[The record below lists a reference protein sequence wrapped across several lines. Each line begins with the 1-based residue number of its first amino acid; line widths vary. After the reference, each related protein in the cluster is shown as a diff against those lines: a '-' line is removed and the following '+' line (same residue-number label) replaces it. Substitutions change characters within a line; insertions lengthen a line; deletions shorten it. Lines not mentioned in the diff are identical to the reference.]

1 MTVAYGSGI
10 IRKPGDPMELQ
21 EKLKILS
28 DAAKYDVSCSSSGSN
43 RKNTPGGL
51 GSASEA
57 GICHSWTEDGRCV
70 SLLKILFS
78 NECVYDCVY
87 CHNKRSN
94 AIQRAT
100 FTPREVVELTLNFY
114 KRNYIEGLFLS
125 SGVVKNPDHTME
137 QLLEVVKSLREEK
150 FNGYIHLKGIPGAD
164 EKLIHAA
171 GNYVDRMSINIELPS
186 EKSLLSLAPQ
196 KKKES
201 ILLPMA
207 SIKEEI
213 SVYKEEKKLSR
224 FAPSFLPAGQTTQMI
239 VGASPESDLNI
250 LKLSEGLYK
259 RFSMKRVY
267 YSAYIP
273 ANENSLLPSI
283 QTKPPLLRE
292 HRLYQGDWLLRF
304 YGFTAKELLNPGN
317 PNFDLD
323 LDPKCFWAIENL
335 QNFPMEINK
344 ASYENLLRIPGV
356 GIRGAAKIIKAR
368 RVRALDYED
377 LKKIGVVL
385 KRAKYFITCKGKYYG
400 GISLYPENIRSRL
413 IQKPKDN
420 QHQLS
425 IFDLYSRDI
434 LQREAPSKVTGE
446 L

>member
-1 MTVAYGSGI
+1 
-10 IRKPGDPMELQ
+10 MELQ
-21 EKLKILS
+21 EKLRVLS

-51 GSASEA
+51 GNASAA

-78 NECVYDCVY
+78 NECVYDCMY
-87 CHNKRSN
+87 CMNKTSN
-94 AIQRAT
+94 PVKRAT
-100 FTPREVVELTLNFY
+100 FTPREVIELTLNFY

-125 SGVVKNPDHTME
+125 SGVLRNPDHTME
-137 QLLEVVKSLREEK
+137 QLLAVVKGLREEK

-164 EKLIHAA
+164 EALIHAA

-186 EKSLLSLAPQ
+186 EKSLLTLAPQ

-201 ILLPMA
+201 ILRPMA
-207 SIKEEI
+207 SLKQELA
-213 SVYKEEKKLSR
+213 VYHSEKKLSKH
-224 FAPSFLPAGQTTQMI
+224 APAFLPAGQTTQMI

-250 LKLSEGLYK
+250 LRLSEGLYH

-273 ANENSLLPSI
+273 ANENSRLPAL

-304 YGFTAKELLNPGN
+304 YGFTAKDLLNPAN
-317 PNFDLD
+317 PNFDPD
-323 LDPKCFWAIENL
+323 LDPKCFWALENL
-335 QNFPMEINK
+335 DRFPVEINK
-344 ASYENLLRIPGV
+344 ATYEELLRIPGV
-356 GIRGAAKIIKAR
+356 GIRGARKIIKAR
-368 RVRALDYED
+368 RVAALDYPN
-377 LKKIGVVL
+377 LKKIGIVL

-400 GISLYPENIRSRL
+400 GIALYPENIRRQL
-413 IQKPKDN
+413 IQKPKGD

-425 IFDLYSRDI
+425 IFDLYEKS
-434 LQREAPSKVTGE
+434 LLEAEAPSKVLGE

>member
-1 MTVAYGSGI
+1 
-10 IRKPGDPMELQ
+10 MELQ
-21 EKLKILS
+21 EKLRVLS

-51 GSASEA
+51 GNASES

-78 NECVYDCVY
+78 NECVYDCLY
-87 CHNKRSN
+87 CTNKRSN
-94 AIQRAT
+94 ATQRAT
-100 FTPREVVELTLNFY
+100 FTPEEVVELTLNFY

-125 SGVVKNPDHTME
+125 SGVVKNPDFTME
-137 QLLEVVKSLREEK
+137 QLLKVVKDLRTRK

-164 EKLIHAA
+164 AKLIHAA

-186 EKSLLSLAPQ
+186 EKSLMTLAPQ
-196 KKKES
+196 KKKEN

-207 SIKEEI
+207 AMKEEI
-213 SVYKEEKKLSR
+213 QQYQADKKIHRS
-224 FAPSFLPAGQTTQMI
+224 APAYLPGGQTTQMI

-250 LKLSEGLYK
+250 LKLSEGLYNQL
-259 RFSMKRVY
+259 SMKRVY

-273 ANENSLLPSI
+273 TNENSRLPSI

-304 YGFTAKELLNPGN
+304 YGFSAKELLNPKN

-335 QNFPMEINK
+335 ERFPMEINRV
-344 ASYENLLRIPGV
+344 SYEELLRIPGV
-356 GIRGAAKIIKAR
+356 GMRSAGKIIKAR
-368 RVRALDYED
+368 RMGSLNYQD

-385 KRAKYFITCKGKYYG
+385 KRAKYFITCKGKYFG
-400 GISLYPENIRSRL
+400 GISIYPENIRRQL
-413 IQKPKDN
+413 VQKPKED
-420 QHQLS
+420 QIQLS
-425 IFDLYSRDI
+425 IFDLYSESI
-434 LQREAPSKVTGE
+434 LRKEGPGKVMGE

>member
-1 MTVAYGSGI
+1 
-10 IRKPGDPMELQ
+10 MELR

-28 DAAKYDVSCSSSGSN
+28 DAAKYDVSCSSSGSS
-43 RKNTPGGL
+43 RKNISGGL
-51 GSASEA
+51 GNASEA

-70 SLLKILFS
+70 SLLKILYS
-78 NECVYDCVY
+78 NECIYDCVY
-87 CHNKRSN
+87 CTNKATN
-94 AIQRAT
+94 DVKRAT
-100 FTPREVVELTLNFY
+100 FTPEEVVELTLNFY

-125 SGVVKNPDHTME
+125 SGVVKSPDHTME
-137 QLLEVVKSLREEK
+137 QLLKVVKTLRERK

-186 EKSLLSLAPQ
+186 EKSLKTLAPQ
-196 KKKES
+196 KRKET
-201 ILLPMA
+201 ILQPMA
-207 SIKEEI
+207 AIKEGI
-213 SVYKEEKKLSR
+213 SVYKAEKKIFRST
-224 FAPSFLPAGQTTQMI
+224 PSFLPAGQTTQLI
-239 VGASPESDLNI
+239 VGASPEPDLNI
-250 LKLSEGLYK
+250 LKLSEGLYN

-273 ANENSLLPSI
+273 AVDNKRLPSI

-304 YGFTAKELLNPGN
+304 YGFTAKELLNEQK

-323 LDPKCFWAIENL
+323 LDPKCFWALENL
-335 QNFPMEINK
+335 QLFPVEINK
-344 ASYENLLRIPGV
+344 APYETLLRIPGV
-356 GIRGAAKIIKAR
+356 GVRSALKIIKAR
-368 RVRALDYED
+368 RVSSLDYPD

-385 KRAKYFITCKGKYYG
+385 KRAKYFITCRGKYYG
-400 GISLYPENIRSRL
+400 GISLYPENIRSQL
-413 IQKPKDN
+413 IQKPKDH

-425 IFDLYSRDI
+425 IFDLYSESI
-434 LQREAPSKVTGE
+434 LRQEASSKVMGE

>member
-1 MTVAYGSGI
+1 
-10 IRKPGDPMELQ
+10 MELQ

-94 AIQRAT
+94 AIKRAT

-125 SGVVKNPDHTME
+125 SGVFTNPDHTME

-213 SVYKEEKKLSR
+213 SSYKAEKKLSR
-224 FAPSFLPAGQTTQMI
+224 FTPSFLPAGQTTQMI

-250 LKLSEGLYK
+250 LNLSEGLYN

-304 YGFTAKELLNPGN
+304 YGFTAKELLHPKN

-335 QNFPMEINK
+335 ENFPIEINK
-344 ASYENLLRIPGV
+344 ASYEELLRIPGV
-356 GIRGAAKIIKAR
+356 GIRSAWKIIKAR
-368 RVRALDYED
+368 RVGALDYLD

-385 KRAKYFITCKGKYYG
+385 KRAKYFITCRGKYYG
-400 GISLYPENIRSRL
+400 GISIYPENIRSRL
-413 IQKPKDN
+413 IQKPKDH
-420 QHQLS
+420 QQQLS
-425 IFDLYSRDI
+425 LFDLYSESI
-434 LQREAPSKVTGE
+434 LREEATGKVMGE

>member
-1 MTVAYGSGI
+1 VLYLFY
-10 IRKPGDPMELQ
+10 KLKNQGDGMELQ
-21 EKLKILS
+21 DKLRVLS

-43 RKNTPGGL
+43 RKNIPGGL
-51 GSASEA
+51 GNASEA

-87 CHNKRSN
+87 CMNKNSN
-94 AIQRAT
+94 SVKRAT
-100 FTPREVVELTLNFY
+100 FTPREVIELTLNFY

-137 QLLEVVKSLREEK
+137 QLLAVVKGLREEK

-164 EKLIHAA
+164 AKLIQAA

-186 EKSLLSLAPQ
+186 EKSLLTLAPQ
-196 KKKES
+196 KKKEN

-207 SIKEEI
+207 AIKEDIE
-213 SVYKEEKKLSR
+213 VHKEEKKLSR
-224 FAPSFLPAGQTTQMI
+224 YAPSFLPAGQTTQMI

-250 LKLSEGLYK
+250 LKLSEGLYD

-273 ANENSLLPSI
+273 ANANSRLPSL

-304 YGFTAKELLNPGN
+304 YGFTAKELLSSGN

-323 LDPKCFWAIENL
+323 LDPKCFWALENL
-335 QNFPMEINK
+335 ELFPMEINK

-356 GIRGAAKIIKAR
+356 GIRSALKIIKAR
-368 RVRALDYED
+368 RMGALDYRD
-377 LKKIGVVL
+377 LKKIGIVL
-385 KRAKYFITCKGKYYG
+385 KRAKYFIICKGKYYG
-400 GISLYPENIRSRL
+400 GISIYPENIRRQL
-413 IQKPKDN
+413 IQKPKDD
-420 QHQLS
+420 QQQLS
-425 IFDLYSRDI
+425 IFDLHEKSL
-434 LQREAPSKVTGE
+434 LQTEAKSKVMGE

>member
-1 MTVAYGSGI
+1 
-10 IRKPGDPMELQ
+10 MELR

-43 RKNTPGGL
+43 RKNISGGL
-51 GSASEA
+51 GNASEA

-78 NECVYDCVY
+78 NECIYDCVY
-87 CHNKRSN
+87 CTNKVTN
-94 AIQRAT
+94 DVKRAT
-100 FTPREVVELTLNFY
+100 FTPKEVVELTLNFY

-125 SGVVKNPDHTME
+125 SGVVRSPDHTME
-137 QLLEVVKSLREEK
+137 QLLEVVKTLRERK

-186 EKSLLSLAPQ
+186 EKSLKSLAPQ
-196 KKKES
+196 KRKET
-201 ILLPMA
+201 ILQPMA
-207 SIKEEI
+207 AIKEGI
-213 SVYKEEKKLSR
+213 SLYKAEKKIFRST
-224 FAPSFLPAGQTTQMI
+224 PSFLPAGQTTQLI
-239 VGASPESDLNI
+239 VGASPEPDLNI
-250 LKLSEGLYK
+250 LKLSEGLYN

-273 ANENSLLPSI
+273 AVDNKRLPSI

-304 YGFTAKELLNPGN
+304 YGFTAKELLNEQK

-323 LDPKCFWAIENL
+323 LDPKCFWALENL
-335 QNFPMEINK
+335 QLFPVEINK
-344 ASYENLLRIPGV
+344 AAYETLLRIPGV
-356 GIRGAAKIIKAR
+356 GVRSALKIIKAR
-368 RVRALDYED
+368 RVSSLDYTD

-413 IQKPKDN
+413 IQKPKDH

-425 IFDLYSRDI
+425 IFDLYSESI
-434 LQREAPSKVTGE
+434 LREEVTSKVMGE

>member
-1 MTVAYGSGI
+1 
-10 IRKPGDPMELQ
+10 MELQ
-21 EKLKILS
+21 EKLRVLS

-51 GSASEA
+51 GNASEA

-87 CHNKRSN
+87 CMNKNSN
-94 AIQRAT
+94 SVKRAT
-100 FTPREVVELTLNFY
+100 FTPKEVIELTLNFY

-125 SGVVKNPDHTME
+125 SGVVRNPDHTME
-137 QLLEVVKSLREEK
+137 QLLEVVKGLREEK

-164 EKLIHAA
+164 QKLIHAA

-186 EKSLLSLAPQ
+186 EKSLLTLAPQ
-196 KKKES
+196 KKKEN

-207 SIKEEI
+207 AIKEEI
-213 SVYKEEKKLSR
+213 QAYKAEKKLSR
-224 FAPSFLPAGQTTQMI
+224 FAPSFLPGGQTTQMI

-250 LKLSEGLYK
+250 LKLSEGLYD

-273 ANENSLLPSI
+273 ANENSRLPSI

-304 YGFTAKELLNPGN
+304 YGFTAKELLNPQN

-323 LDPKCFWAIENL
+323 LDPKCFWALENL
-335 QNFPMEINK
+335 QLFPMEINK

-356 GIRGAAKIIKAR
+356 GVRSAFKIIKAR
-368 RVRALDYED
+368 RMGALNYGD
-377 LKKIGVVL
+377 LKKIGIVL

-400 GISLYPENIRSRL
+400 GISIYPENIRRQL
-413 IQKPKDN
+413 IQKPQDD
-420 QHQLS
+420 QQQLS
-425 IFDLYSRDI
+425 IFDLYEKSL
-434 LQREAPSKVTGE
+434 LQIEEPSKVMGE